1 MTDATNRKLDVKDNE
16 LGDIARDD
24 PLYELSQIIG
34 FSRPAETEHPR
45 STQEEHVDLEQE
57 LLRELDN
64 FPVSGRSSAEVPD
77 YQEYSEPE
85 QDEPV
90 IVPEQSRSAEPLD
103 FESEFER
110 DFGGVFKMPEPAR
123 PEPVAPE
130 PVVDMVDMDE
140 PDPMEAELSQPE
152 FEPVPAP
159 RPVFAEVPRFEPAPE
174 PASQP
179 AADSL
184 EDELLDLLGSIG
196 EKAKAPW
203 TAEQPD
209 VEQIAV
215 DEQVAVEPPAFED
228 YVAGSE
234 AEETEPEAFAD
245 TLATAPR
252 PLWFDEPE
260 PVQEPAAEV
269 IDETYDEPAG
279 ELEPDEDSALLD
291 AFESEL
297 SEGLS
302 ISLDEMSQEEAE
314 VQEDAPAGFSIED
327 ELDLDRTYET
337 SAEEDE
343 DAAVS
348 EIETAASEIASAA
361 RPSMAPVLDTA
372 DLSAGDIEAMHPLD
386 LPQQAEEEAARSD
399 SSDIERELDAAL
411 TGYDQYEDEPAP
423 RFGAAAAAMPA
434 ASYDLDAIENDLARD
449 MDYVAHDLEA
459 RNADEDDFDGFED
472 DFDEPVLA
480 PQEPVERPRSGRGM
494 MIAAVV
500 GGVAILGAIGAFA
513 LMGSDV
519 GDDGGPVLVKAD
531 PDPVKIVPEDPGGKE
546 VPNQDRAVYGEVDG
560 NGETAPTQDTL
571 VSTSEEPIDLNGD
584 STLLPSGITET
595 AKVEDRLMPEAAS
608 SDGMSAAADDGQALL
623 PPRRVRTVIVK
634 PDGSFVPTPAPQ
646 PAATA
651 EAQPEPAPQT
661 AEAAVT
667 QPEATQPAAT
677 ETQAAAAAEPQD
689 VTPDETEALQQMAS
703 ASEAETT
710 AAPEPQQTASR
721 NIPTPTVI
729 PERPVDQPV
738 QVASQ
743 PAPAPAPAP
752 AVQTQAAVPGGY
764 MVQISSQP
772 SAALAQQSATDL
784 SRRFSNILGGRAISI
799 QQAEIEGRGTFHRV
813 RVAASGRDDAVALC
827 ESLKRAGGSCFVTR

>member
-16 LGDIARDD
+16 FGDIARDD

-34 FSRPAETEHPR
+34 FSRPAESEQPR
-45 STQEEHVDLEQE
+45 QAQEDHVDLEQE

-64 FPVSGRSSAEVPD
+64 FPVSGRSSAEVSD
-77 YQEYSEPE
+77 YQDYSEPAPVE
-85 QDEPV
+85 QAAA
-90 IVPEQSRSAEPLD
+90 PEQPRSSEPLD
-103 FESEFER
+103 FDSEFER
-110 DFGGVFKMPEPAR
+110 DFGGVFRMPEPAA

-130 PVVDMVDMDE
+130 PVVDMDE

-152 FEPVPAP
+152 FEPAPAP
-159 RPVFAEVPRFEPAPE
+159 RPVFAEVPRFDPEPEPAP
-174 PASQP
+174 QP

-184 EDELLDLLGSIG
+184 ENELLDLLGSIG

-203 TAEQPD
+203 TAEPAP
-209 VEQIAV
+209 VEQIVV
-215 DEQVAVEPPAFED
+215 DEPVAVEPPDFDA
-228 YVAGSE
+228 YVSE
-234 AEETEPEAFAD
+234 AEVDEAQPEAVAD
-245 TLATAPR
+245 TPPIEPR
-252 PLWFDEPE
+252 PLWFDEPDPVHETAARNFDETIDE
-260 PVQEPAAEV
+260 PVADIEPAV
-269 IDETYDEPAG
+269 

-302 ISLDEMSQEEAE
+302 ISLDEMSQEAAH
-314 VQEDAPAGFSIED
+314 VQQDAAPDFSIED

-337 SAEEDE
+337 SADADD

-348 EIETAASEIASAA
+348 DIENAASEIAAAA
-361 RPSMAPVLDTA
+361 RPSMPPVLDTA
-372 DLSAGDIEAMHPLD
+372 DMSGGEIEAMHPLN
-386 LPQQAEEEAARSD
+386 LPRHEGEEAVRSE
-399 SSDIERELDAAL
+399 SNDIERELDTAL
-411 TGYDQYEDEPAP
+411 TGYDQFEDEPTP
-423 RFGAAAAAMPA
+423 RFAAAAAMPA
-434 ASYDLDAIENDLARD
+434 ASYDLDAIENELARD

-459 RNADEDDFDGFED
+459 RSAEEDDFDGFED
-472 DFDEPVLA
+472 EFDEPVMA
-480 PQEPVERPRSGRGM
+480 PHPAERPRSGRGM

-513 LMGSDV
+513 LMGGDV
-519 GDDGGPVLVKAD
+519 GNDGGPVLVKAD
-531 PDPVKIVPEDPGGKE
+531 PDPVKIVPEDPGGRE

-560 NGETAPTQDTL
+560 NGEIAPKQDTL
-571 VSTSEEPIDLNGD
+571 VSTSEEPIDLNGG
-584 STLLPSGITET
+584 STLLPSGVAET
-595 AKVEDRLMPEAAS
+595 AKVEDRLMPEAAA
-608 SDGMSAAADDGQALL
+608 SDGMSAAGDDGQALL

-634 PDGSFVPTPAPQ
+634 PDGSFVPTPA
-646 PAATA
+646 ATA
-651 EAQPEPAPQT
+651 TAQPEPAPQS
-661 AEAAVT
+661 AEAAVIQPETT
-667 QPEATQPAAT
+667 QPSAPD
-677 ETQAAAAAEPQD
+677 TQASAASGTQGAQQD
-689 VTPDETEALQQMAS
+689 DTEALQQMAS
-703 ASEAETT
+703 VSEPETA
-710 AAPEPQQTASR
+710 AAPEPARTASR

-743 PAPAPAPAP
+743 PAPAPAI
-752 AVQTQAAVPGGY
+752 QTQPAVPGGY

-784 SRRFSNILGGRAISI
+784 SRRFGNLLGGRAISI

>member
-16 LGDIARDD
+16 FGDIARDD

-34 FSRPAETEHPR
+34 FSRPAEPEHPGQP
-45 STQEEHVDLEQE
+45 QEDHVDLEQE

-64 FPVSGRSSAEVPD
+64 FPVPGRSSAEASD
-77 YQEYSEPE
+77 YQDYSEPE
-85 QDEPV
+85 AVEPV
-90 IVPEQSRSAEPLD
+90 SPPEQSRSSEPLD

-110 DFGGVFKMPEPAR
+110 DFGGVFKMPEPAK

-130 PVVDMVDMDE
+130 PVVDMTDMDE

-152 FEPVPAP
+152 FEPTPAQ
-159 RPVFAEVPRFEPAPE
+159 RPVFAEVPRFEPEPE
-174 PASQP
+174 PAPQP
-179 AADSL
+179 TADSL
-184 EDELLDLLGSIG
+184 EDELLSLLGSIG
-196 EKAKAPW
+196 EKANAPW
-203 TAEQPD
+203 TPEQPA

-215 DEQVAVEPPAFED
+215 DEPEAVEPPVFEA
-228 YVAGSE
+228 Y
-234 AEETEPEAFAD
+234 AEETEAQEVEPEVVAE
-245 TLATAPR
+245 TSATAPR

-260 PVQEPAAEV
+260 PVRQASVEAINETYEEPAV
-269 IDETYDEPAG
+269 

-302 ISLDEMSQEEAE
+302 ISLDEMSQEEVE
-314 VQEDAPAGFSIED
+314 DPEQEDAATDFSIED
-327 ELDLDRTYET
+327 ELDLDRTYDT
-337 SAEEDE
+337 SAEDEEDT
-343 DAAVS
+343 AVI
-348 EIETAASEIASAA
+348 EIENAASEIASAA
-361 RPSMAPVLDTA
+361 RPGMPPVLDTA
-372 DLSAGDIEAMHPLD
+372 DLSGGDIEAMHPLD
-386 LPQQAEEEAARSD
+386 LPQQAGEEEMRPEPN
-399 SSDIERELDAAL
+399 DIERELDAAL

-459 RNADEDDFDGFED
+459 RSAEEDEFDGFED
-472 DFDEPVLA
+472 EFDEPVLA
-480 PQEPVERPRSGRGM
+480 PQPAERPRSGRGM

-531 PDPVKIVPEDPGGKE
+531 SDPVKIVPEDQGGRE

-571 VSTSEEPIDLNGD
+571 VSTSEEPIDLNGGP
-584 STLLPSGITET
+584 TVLPSGITET

-608 SDGMSAAADDGQALL
+608 SDGMSAAGDDGQALL

-634 PDGSFVPTPAPQ
+634 PDGSFVPTPA
-646 PAATA
+646 ATA
-651 EAQPEPAPQT
+651 TAQPEPAPQT

-667 QPEATQPAAT
+667 QPETTRPAAT
-677 ETQAAAAAEPQD
+677 ETQASASVETPAASQD
-689 VTPDETEALQQMAS
+689 DTEALQQMAS
-703 ASEAETT
+703 VSEPETNT
-710 AAPEPQQTASR
+710 APEPAQTASR

-743 PAPAPAPAP
+743 PAPAPAPT
-752 AVQTQAAVPGGY
+752 VQTQPAVPGGY

-784 SRRFSNILGGRAISI
+784 SRRFGNILGGRAISI

-813 RVAASGRDDAVALC
+813 RVSASGRDDAVALC